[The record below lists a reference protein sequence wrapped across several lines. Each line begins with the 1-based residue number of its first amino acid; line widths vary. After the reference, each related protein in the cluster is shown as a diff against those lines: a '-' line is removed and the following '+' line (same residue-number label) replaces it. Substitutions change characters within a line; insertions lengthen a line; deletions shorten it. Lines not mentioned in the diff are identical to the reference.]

1 MGFDKHA
8 AGGLSCA
15 AVSGADAKT
24 PVETDSG
31 AAPIGGLTPLPVL
44 LRMLSRHRVA
54 PRYRHR
60 ARRRLLMSAALEPL
74 RWYEKLRYRRLLAS
88 TEIHPEPI
96 FLLGYGRSGTT
107 HLHNLLWHDRRFG
120 VVTNYQAALQP
131 IALTGQG
138 RLERRLAAVMPSRR
152 PMDNVAVTADSPQEE
167 EIALMNSSEHTP
179 LRFMDFPQA
188 LPALYDRYL
197 TELGSDP
204 AVLEAWKRDYLD
216 VLRKATVLGGGR
228 RLVLKTPPHTAR
240 VPVLLELFPHARFI
254 HIVRNPYDVYRSM
267 RNMYRKILPPQVL
280 QEFDW
285 QTIDDWTLSAYR
297 TTVARYLETR
307 SMIPDGRLFE
317 IRYEDLDSDP
327 LAMLA
332 RLYTALDL
340 PDFAEARPELE
351 RYLAELGSFEKNR
364 FDLSAETVETVNEH
378 WGLSFDA
385 FGYERLDPRE
395 VAAQAEPDGAGS
407 TV

>member
-1 MGFDKHA
+1 
-8 AGGLSCA
+8 
-15 AVSGADAKT
+15 
-24 PVETDSG
+24 
-31 AAPIGGLTPLPVL
+31 
-44 LRMLSRHRVA
+44 
-54 PRYRHR
+54 
-60 ARRRLLMSAALEPL
+60 MSAALEPL

-107 HLHNLLWHDRRFG
+107 HLHNLLWRDRRFG
-120 VVTNYQAALQP
+120 VVTNYQAALHP

-188 LPALYDRYL
+188 LPELYDRYL

-204 AVLEAWKRDYLD
+204 AVLTAWKRDYLD

-240 VPVLLELFPHARFI
+240 VPVLLELFPQARFI

-327 LAMLA
+327 LAMLG

>member
-8 AGGLSCA
+8 PGGLSCA
-15 AVSGADAKT
+15 AVPEADAKM
-24 PVETDSG
+24 PAETDSG

-197 TELGSDP
+197 TDLGSDP
-204 AVLEAWKRDYLD
+204 AVLAAWKRDYLD
-216 VLRKATVLGGGR
+216 VLRKATVLSGGR
-228 RLVLKTPPHTAR
+228 RLVLKTPPHTGR
-240 VPVLLELFPHARFI
+240 VPVLLELFPQARFI

-285 QTIDDWTLSAYR
+285 QTIDDWTLSAYC

-327 LAMLA
+327 LAMLG

-351 RYLAELGSFEKNR
+351 RYLNDLGSFEKNR